1 VTAGTPG
8 EDQATAETAAVAAE
22 SPAAAL
28 PPPPPAG
35 DAAAAGPLERPEI
48 LVGAAFVGGL
58 IVAFILR
65 RITS

>member
-1 VTAGTPG
+1 MTEGAP
-8 EDQATAETAAVAAE
+8 
-22 SPAAAL
+22 PAAAA
-28 PPPPPAG
+28 P
-35 DAAAAGPLERPEI
+35 AAGPLERPEV

>member
-1 VTAGTPG
+1 MTEGTPG
-8 EDQATAETAAVAAE
+8 DDQATAET
-22 SPAAAL
+22 PALAPEAPAPP
-28 PPPPPAG
+28 PPPPPAA

>member
-1 VTAGTPG
+1 VIGATPAGAN
-8 EDQATAETAAVAAE
+8 DQATAETAAVAPE
-22 SPAAAL
+22 
-28 PPPPPAG
+28 PPPPAA
-35 DAAAAGPLERPEI
+35 AAAAGPLERPEV